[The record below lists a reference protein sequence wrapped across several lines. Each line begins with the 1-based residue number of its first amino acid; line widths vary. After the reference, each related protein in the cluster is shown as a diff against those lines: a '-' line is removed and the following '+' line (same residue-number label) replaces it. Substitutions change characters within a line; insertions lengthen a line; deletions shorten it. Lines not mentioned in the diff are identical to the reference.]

1 MMRGNF
7 SCRCADY
14 LESGE
19 EGADDWVGSR
29 ILVEFVGK
37 GFLRVFMKL
46 MMKMASN
53 GNGRKVVKRI
63 TDEDE
68 IGVEDY
74 GVKKIKD
81 DEIGVEEGFA
91 VELTGIPHET
101 LRRLIHEHAWRL
113 NLFMALHS

>member
-1 MMRGNF
+1 MMCDNF
-7 SCRCADY
+7 SCSCADY

-63 TDEDE
+63 TGE
-68 IGVEDY
+68 IIENFFHFFLAIECNAMYDY
-74 GVKKIKD
+74 SD
-81 DEIGVEEGFA
+81 
-91 VELTGIPHET
+91 
-101 LRRLIHEHAWRL
+101 
-113 NLFMALHS
+113 